1 MLLHS
6 YKIILVVVISVLIHT
21 PAWANGEHSELTRL
35 LIELKS
41 LERIIVIAEHSANKQ
56 NRLTFDYGQLRS
68 DLRMI
73 QQGIEDYVNTIP
85 RDPRTLPN
93 IKADY

>member
-21 PAWANGEHSELTRL
+21 PVWANGENSELTRL

-41 LERIIVIAEHSANKQ
+41 LERIIVIAEHSANKK
-56 NRLTFDYGQLRS
+56 T
-68 DLRMI
+68 
-73 QQGIEDYVNTIP
+73 
-85 RDPRTLPN
+85 
-93 IKADY
+93 A

>member
-6 YKIILVVVISVLIHT
+6 YKSIFVIVISVLVHT
-21 PAWANGEHSELTRL
+21 SAWANGEHSELTRL

-56 NRLTFDYGQLRS
+56 NRLTFDYDQLRN
-68 DLRMI
+68 DLIMI
-73 QQGIEDYVNTIP
+73 QQGIDDYVNTIP
-85 RDPRTLPN
+85 RDPRTLPK
-93 IKADY
+93 IEADY